1 MGGMHMGG
9 RRRNKVGLL
18 LIITSV
24 AIAISKIGVQLHLT
38 RRLQTSPLSGDNLLE
53 TLESLLHAYH
63 RRARSEIPEFHCG
76 VQLES
81 IRLDQI
87 TIQHDSSPG
96 FEFASN
102 MTQTYDGALGRMLY
116 TPRPDLRFVQD
127 HFITTQEAD
136 LMRENF
142 LSILEYLSAQG
153 DEYALGIPSKVF
165 GGGGCSK
172 TSGWGS
178 LQTYNKVL
186 KFTINKI
193 IIVSKACK
201 VVRALDCARGVKLLR
216 KSALLVVQPSTSNL
230 PANRTWSQRNMSD
243 INSYTGHHHTR
254 PRCDKCWDPHY
265 DVSAILFL
273 SDQGAHHQGGAGELF
288 EDTDA
293 ERVAAAAA
301 AALVQCSMQ
310 RFLVMQ
316 VEARKGRLLCF
327 SSGFENMHRPQNS
340 SDDGRRVILEMY
352 FTRSHLEAWN
362 EQQLECE
369 CSYNRVTERG
379 NQQEGSSF
387 FQGGRCSED
396 NFFPQDESKHFKL
409 REDARPEEEGERFGE
424 FLSKIKQE
432 EEEASRFH
440 QSLLTGA
447 INIFASDT
455 EDEKKMEWIK
465 THENLETRVAGGSS
479 SHTPRTPQVDRKVW
493 GTQLTYLVFL
503 SHKLKQT
510 INNRVEKR
518 DREVDPNTGGNQ
530 GSDVPGSNEKSFNTK
545 DPAEQDEATENNLAS
560 HSFDLYPTGDQ

>member
-1 MGGMHMGG
+1 MGG

-87 TIQHDSSPG
+87 TRSRRRMCTVAPAHTIFVNTTKIQHDSSPG

-153 DEYALGIPSKVF
+153 DEYALGIPSKAAAKRLDGEVY
-165 GGGGCSK
+165 K
-172 TSGWGS
+172 LIT
-178 LQTYNKVL
+178 K
-186 KFTINKI
+186 
-193 IIVSKACK
+193 IVSKACK

-293 ERVAAAAA
+293 ERV
-301 AALVQCSMQ
+301 
-310 RFLVMQ
+310 
-316 VEARKGRLLCF
+316 VEARRGRLLCF

-340 SDDGRRVILEMY
+340 PDDGRRVILEMY

-362 EQQLECE
+362 EQQLE
-369 CSYNRVTERG
+369 
-379 NQQEGSSF
+379 EGSSF

-432 EEEASRFH
+432 EEEAS
-440 QSLLTGA
+440 
-447 INIFASDT
+447 SDT

-465 THENLETRVAGGSS
+465 RHMKTLKQESLVAP
-479 SHTPRTPQVDRKVW
+479 PRTHRE
-493 GTQLTYLVFL
+493 LL
-503 SHKLKQT
+503 KL
-510 INNRVEKR
+510 IARVEKR